1 MVKGRRNDKRPGPK
15 KTRGPKAKAPSA
27 AVFNLN
33 VGNYKK
39 KNRDLLL
46 ALAAF
51 SGRGTPYEY
60 GQCLMAVQVMLQ
72 LIDEDGKAMDDGTE
86 VKSKLTWDDE
96 AGEVRGL
103 NGIYKRAAQLTG
115 MGTTKLASLLGKYL
129 ESNGTEV
136 EVGDNTTRGRAS
148 PDCDRIK
155 LRTAQAQRGE
165 LLCHPGLHRLPQFV
179 ELCLEGVCGDRGRG
193 GGAVGG
199 K

>member
-155 LRTAQAQRGE
+155 LRKLSVEHYSAIQAFIDFRNSSSSAGK
-165 LLCHPGLHRLPQFV
+165 
-179 ELCLEGVCGDRGRG
+179 VCVGIG
-193 GGAVGG
+193 GGRLYADN
-199 K
+199 